1 MSAVC
6 YRYDGTFDGFLT
18 CIFESYVNKEPPAEF
33 LLDDDPTVTLW
44 EEREVTTHPAHA
56 RRVYERLG
64 KKTSPAF
71 RTQMERAYLTCLPD
85 RDMILYRLIRR
96 GFDEGNRVS
105 RDLTDPDMAK
115 VTLALQK
122 MWTEWDHLKGFVRFS
137 ELDGFLVGEI
147 EPKNRVLPLLG
158 GHFAARLNGEKLVL
172 YDRTHHEALFAAGFR
187 WTIEP
192 VEEFH
197 MGRAGEEELS
207 WRRLWRSFFNTIAIE
222 GRTNPKCQSTHLPK
236 RYRHVMTEFMEEE
249 SGQKELPGGWTGKEK
264 HGMIGEITPAG
275 G

>member
-1 MSAVC
+1 MPEVC
-6 YRYDGTFDGFLT
+6 YRYDGTFAGFLT
-18 CIFESYVNKEPPAEF
+18 CIFESYVNNEPPAEF
-33 LLDDDPTVTLW
+33 LLLDDPALTLW
-44 EEREVTTHPAHA
+44 PERVVETHPAHA
-56 RRVYERLG
+56 KRVWEGLG
-64 KKTSPAF
+64 KKTSAEF
-71 RTQMERAYLTCLPD
+71 RARVERAYLTCLED

-105 RDLTDPDMAK
+105 RDLTDPDMAR

-122 MWTEWDHLKGFVRFS
+122 LFTEQDHLKGFVRFS

-158 GHFAARLNGEKLVL
+158 PHFAARLGGEKLVL

-197 MGRAGEEELS
+197 MGPAGEGEKS
-207 WRRLWRSFFNTIAIE
+207 WRRLWKSFFNTIAIE
-222 GRTNPKCQSTHLPK
+222 GRINPKCQSTHLPK

-249 SGQKELPGGWTGKEK
+249 SGQKELPGSGLE
-264 HGMIGEITPAG
+264 
-275 G
+275 